1 MLLTGIAPAYLR
13 AQPAGAA
20 GASFEVAVNPLWW
33 PPGKVAGRY
42 LAPYLAG
49 HNPLTRNETLADLP
63 PSSHDPAKVRGLHD
77 EARELALT
85 FADRD
90 GADGHFHSALEWLE
104 VIERL
109 DGVLPPGYLEKRAEW
124 QLGAARE

>member
-1 MLLTGIAPAYLR
+1 
-13 AQPAGAA
+13 
-20 GASFEVAVNPLWW
+20 
-33 PPGKVAGRY
+33 
-42 LAPYLAG
+42 
-49 HNPLTRNETLADLP
+49 
-63 PSSHDPAKVRGLHD
+63 
-77 EARELALT
+77 LT